1 MSGEKREK
9 NASRGKGKP
18 FEPGNKGG
26 GRKPLPKD
34 ILAARAMATEEMLR
48 TVIEVRRMT
57 TGDVKKLDLD
67 KVPLGKR
74 AIISAYAKNDY
85 KGIKDYE
92 DRLFGKAHETLSL
105 DGEFKVT
112 DPIEI
117 IDYRGKIAERLKI
130 TNDNGK

>member
-1 MSGEKREK
+1 MVGEKREK
-9 NASRGKGKP
+9 NAPRGKGRP
-18 FEPGNKGG
+18 FVNGNKGG

-34 ILAARAMATEEMLR
+34 ILAARAMAAEEMVR

-57 TGDVKKLDLD
+57 AGDVKKLDLD

-92 DRLFGKAHETLSL
+92 DRLFGKATETVDVNNGGS
-105 DGEFKVT
+105 
-112 DPIEI
+112 I
-117 IDYRGKIAERLKI
+117 IVYMDRQDEKL
-130 TNDNGK
+130 